1 MDILFLLVPVSFI
14 FIVIAVRI
22 FFWAVRDGQFDDLDG
37 AAHSILFD
45 KDKDLPSDKSIHLHN
60 VETSDVVVNNGV
72 VSDGVAS
79 TTVTDN
85 LRKTDE

>member
-14 FIVIAVRI
+14 LIIVAIRL

-45 KDKDLPSDKSIHLHN
+45 KDKDLQPKVKTEAEAEEISHPENKSEAGN
-60 VETSDVVVNNGV
+60 E
-72 VSDGVAS
+72 
-79 TTVTDN
+79 
-85 LRKTDE
+85 